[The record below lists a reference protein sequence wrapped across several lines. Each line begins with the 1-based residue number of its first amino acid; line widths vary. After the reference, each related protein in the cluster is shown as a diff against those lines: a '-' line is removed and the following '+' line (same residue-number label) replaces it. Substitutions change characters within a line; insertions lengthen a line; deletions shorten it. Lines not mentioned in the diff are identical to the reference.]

1 MMKQLLIG
9 LGIVIT
15 LFSCGAK
22 DTGTAK
28 TSVHG
33 RISGSKAKMVYLEEV
48 PLGSMNPQVVDS
60 AKLDKDGSFTL
71 HSQAAEATLLNLRL
85 DQFSFPILSLVN
97 DTSEVDVTVRMND
110 QQPDFAS
117 DYDVKGSPASQRMK
131 DYIVKVTGYLQD
143 IYRDA
148 VTFDSLRK
156 QPGTDSLQAVATGR
170 KKQTGSKLR
179 EYAFATVQE
188 ANNPA
193 LSVFALTYYLSA
205 AGNQAYEL
213 EPVSDEELDK
223 AIADLVKR
231 YPAHK
236 ALAAL
241 KKSMDD
247 ANAQKPASLVGRP
260 APEFTLPDVNGK
272 QVSLNSFRGKYVLVD
287 FWASWCGPCRRENPN
302 VVKAFQQFKDKNFTI
317 LGVSLDET
325 KEAWMKAIVQD
336 QLKWTQVSDLK
347 HWESSVVSLYGIQG
361 IPYNVLLDPEG
372 KVIAENL
379 TGSSLERKLAE
390 VLK

>member
-15 LFSCGAK
+15 LLSCGAK

-170 KKQTGSKLR
+170 KKQTGIKLR

-223 AIADLVKR
+223 TIADLVKR

-272 QVSLNSFRGKYVLVD
+272 PVSLNSFRGKYLLVD

-347 HWESSVVSLYGIQG
+347 HWESSVVGLYGIQG
-361 IPYNVLLDPEG
+361 IPYNVLLDPDG

-379 TGSSLERKLAE
+379 TGSSLERKLSE